1 MKALQAVQ
9 KIAGSINKS
18 MYQLSLD
25 LGKKG
30 QYMGSL
36 INRDS
41 TPSASNLAKMLE
53 ACGYVLCAVPSYDV
67 PKNAIIIDENDKDN
81 SLIMFSGSR
90 YTVSNLFDWEISD
103 KTLNQNESLYR
114 IYTGNDS
121 DSLYFTASNGVPESE
136 LTEHAKREMTRHFG
150 KNGPSRIISV
160 ERVPIYDELI
170 G

>member
-25 LGKKG
+25 LGKTY
-30 QYMGSL
+30 QYMGSM
-36 INRDS
+36 ISRDS
-41 TPSASNLAKMLE
+41 TPSASNLSKMLE
-53 ACGYVLCAVPSYDV
+53 ACGYTLCAVPSYDV
-67 PKNAIIIDENDKDN
+67 PKNAIVIDDSDDDGAPI
-81 SLIMFSGSR
+81 LFGGSR
-90 YTVSNLFDWEISD
+90 YTISSLFDWEISD

-114 IYTGNDS
+114 IYTGNDD
-121 DSLYFTASNGVPESE
+121 DSFYFTASNGVPESE
-136 LTEHAKREMTRHFG
+136 LMEHAKREMTRHFG
-150 KNGPSRIISV
+150 KKGPSMIESV